1 MRILLTGAT
10 GFAGH
15 HIGAALLAC
24 GHEVVG
30 CSRRRNDAFHRY
42 PELGWIKA
50 DLSADLSVD
59 AWRPRLTGFDAVINA
74 AAIVR
79 ERPGG
84 AFSAVNA
91 EAPCA
96 LFAACAEAGPR
107 RVIQISAPD
116 CERDPRPYAAAKL
129 RVERALAR
137 LDLDWTVVRSSLL
150 HPEDLASAVA
160 RLVEDGGPLRAVLE
174 LERDQIR
181 FNVLHAR
188 DAAKLHR
195 AL

>member
-10 GFAGH
+10 GFVGH
-15 HIGAALLAC
+15 HIGAALLAR

-42 PELGWIKA
+42 PELGWIRA
-50 DLSADLSVD
+50 DFASDLTVD

-79 ERPGG
+79 ERPGESV
-84 AFSAVNA
+84 AAIDA
-91 EAPCA
+91 DAPCA

-107 RVIQISAPD
+107 RVIQISAPGCD
-116 CERDPRPYAAAKL
+116 RDPRPYAAAKL

-137 LDLDWTVVRSSLL
+137 LDLDWTVVRASLL
-150 HPEDLASAVA
+150 HPEDLANAIV
-160 RLVEDGGPLRAVLE
+160 RLIEEGRPLGAVLE
-174 LERDQIR
+174 LERNKIR

-188 DAAKLHR
+188 NAA
-195 AL
+195 

>member
-1 MRILLTGAT
+1 VRILLTGAS
-10 GFAGH
+10 GFVGH
-15 HIGAALLAC
+15 HIGAALVAC

-42 PELGWIKA
+42 PELGWIKV

-79 ERPGG
+79 ERPGEG
-84 AFSAVNA
+84 FNTVNA
-91 EAPCA
+91 DAPCA
-96 LFAACAEAGPR
+96 LFAACAEAGVR

-116 CERDPRPYAAAKL
+116 CDHDPRPYAIAKL
-129 RVERALAR
+129 RAERRLAE

-150 HPEDLASAVA
+150 HPEDVASAVA
-160 RLVEDGGPLRAVLE
+160 RLIEDGGPLGAVLE
-174 LERDQIR
+174 LERNQIR

-188 DAAKLHR
+188 DPAKLHR